1 LTVTVWV
8 RRSGVFALIL
18 PVAIAFGEHTA
29 ALPDGP
35 GRQIVE
41 RACTTCH
48 GIGVVTSK
56 KLSKQRWQVLVLA
69 MTGTE
74 SRLSDTERAEAVEY
88 LTKNFGVSDRGREL
102 VEDICSLCH
111 EVDRIKEQHLSKE
124 EWAGV
129 IKGMIFE
136 GAPVTDE
143 EFNMIV
149 EYLAK
154 NFGRRTL
161 EVKEQ

>member
-8 RRSGVFALIL
+8 CRIGFLALAL
-18 PVAIAFGEHTA
+18 PAAVASAESPGG
-29 ALPDGP
+29 LPDGP
-35 GRQIVE
+35 GKAIVQA
-41 RACTTCH
+41 ACTACH
-48 GIGVVTSK
+48 GIDVVTSK
-56 KLSKQRWQVLVLA
+56 RLSKQRWRVLVLA
-69 MTGTE
+69 MGE
-74 SRLSDTERAEAVEY
+74 SRLGANERAEAVEY
-88 LTKNFGVSDRGREL
+88 LTKNFGVNDRGREL

-111 EVDRIKEQHLSKE
+111 EVDRIKEQHLSKD

-154 NFGRRTL
+154 NFGK
-161 EVKEQ
+161 VKEQ

>member
-1 LTVTVWV
+1 MWV
-8 RRSGVFALIL
+8 CRIGFLALLLLAAVAFAES
-18 PVAIAFGEHTA
+18 PGG
-29 ALPDGP
+29 LPDGP
-35 GRQIVE
+35 GKAIVQT
-41 RACTTCH
+41 ACTACH
-48 GIGVVTSK
+48 GIDVVTSK
-56 KLSKQRWQVLVLA
+56 RLSKQRWRVLVLA
-69 MTGTE
+69 MGE
-74 SRLSDTERAEAVEY
+74 SRLGANERVEAVEY
-88 LTKNFGVSDRGREL
+88 LAKNFGVNDRGKEL

-111 EVDRIKEQHLSKE
+111 EVDRIKEQHLSRD

-154 NFGRRTL
+154 NFGK
-161 EVKEQ
+161 VKEQ